1 MPSLIASTVRFDSND
16 DEYNDDRTET
26 DSNASISA
34 YSTGSYDKSGVTNSE
49 EIEAGP
55 PSPTLSAASNT
66 TLQYDVSED
75 VHAETGETVMAFV
88 PCNLYPGHYHLMPIR
103 LLPNPTI
110 EQRKVWHYI
119 LNDLRIWWQFEKQ
132 SPELV

>member
-1 MPSLIASTVRFDSND
+1 MPSLVASTVRFDSKD

-49 EIEAGP
+49 EVETGP

-66 TLQYDVSED
+66 TLRYDVSED

-88 PCNLYPGHYHLMPIR
+88 PCNLYHGHFHLMPIR
-103 LLPNPTI
+103 LVPNPT
-110 EQRKVWHYI
+110 
-119 LNDLRIWWQFEKQ
+119 FEKR
-132 SPELV
+132 EV